1 MPENREK
8 SREQLLEELQL
19 LRDQVEA
26 LENQKVEQRQVEIF
40 EGDAEADSRAWLEH
54 SPVYTKMVDLD
65 FNLQY
70 MSTAGIIGLGIS
82 IPQASHWDKLSPPA
96 N

>member
-26 LENQKVEQRQVEIF
+26 LENQNLERRPVGTLRSDSEE
-40 EGDAEADSRAWLEH
+40 DSRAWLEH